1 MQVKC
6 LRNTPTTQKQ
16 NNQVYNQKYQDYE
29 KAQADFKKKLEEFRH
44 GHNVSNPNGVSTAE
58 IIQQLQ
64 LGREP
69 QAKVAV
75 SELAGKAGL
84 VDDTKQVG
92 VDSTSY
98 QYLFDGSV
106 PGTALVATYT
116 NLKNSYYTDDSGV
129 KHHISKIIRTFSNL
143 TADNSINWQSFLNFI
158 NNAQFNFGKPY
169 LWIYDD
175 PTDGFWYNFSSGVT
189 VDDQYFDENGNPVNI
204 GNNAW
209 LAATSLN
216 NSGYNEDNKSEI
228 SSNTHIEKCTPIDGA
243 TAYGMLGSSV
253 TNNNGSLYSVAN
265 NSNGSGLNDGNNW
278 DNATNPN
285 RYYGT
290 GLIKLNGT
298 HSTLRFETA
307 NTDSATIHPTY
318 RVWATTTTIV
328 PETPGPKYKGPKKPE
343 PKSSSIHYH
352 YDTNYSNTFSM
363 DNFF

>member
-1 MQVKC
+1 M
-6 LRNTPTTQKQ
+6 TFDTQKQ

-75 SELAGKAGL
+75 SQLDGKAGL

-116 NLKNSYYTDDSGV
+116 GLNNSYYTDDNGV

-143 TADNSINWQSFLNFI
+143 TADNGINWHSILSNI
-158 NNAQFNFGKPY
+158 NNAQYNYGKPY
-169 LWIYDD
+169 IWIYDD

-209 LAATSLN
+209 LAVTSLN
-216 NSGYNEDNKSEI
+216 NSGYNQDNKSEI
-228 SSNTHIEKCTPIDGA
+228 SSNIHIEKCTPLDGA

-253 TNNNGSLYSVAN
+253 TNNNGSLYSVTN

-278 DNATNPN
+278 DSATSPN

-298 HSTLRFETA
+298 HSILRFETA

-328 PETPGPKYKGPKKPE
+328 PETPGPKYDGPAKPARE
-343 PKSSSIHYH
+343 TTSAHYH
-352 YDTNYSNTFSM
+352 YDTELL
-363 DNFF
+363 